1 MSKVLKVIA
10 VIAGAVALIATGL
23 GAIGVG
29 TILGVSTTTI
39 AAIAGVVAG
48 VASFGSQLLARP
60 PPPRGSVTQVMIAT
74 DAPQPYVMGEG
85 LFAGVLRHDTAY
97 GATLNDIPNP
107 YRWLAI
113 AYSGG
118 GPVQSITP
126 YVDQAAIGSW
136 YSTFLYTSTKLGAQP
151 DTALTP
157 NFSGAPGWSTASKL
171 SGVAAIGWNLKFD
184 KDGKRFASGI
194 PPLAAY
200 GQWVKVYD
208 PRLDST
214 FPGGSGAHRIGI
226 ETTYAWSENP
236 ALHAGTYAFGRFQNG
251 KRTMGIGLPADAINW
266 ANIAAW
272 ANVCDANGWTIF
284 GAIYEPGDRFANL
297 REIAHAGGAEPVLAA
312 DLLSFHYAA
321 PRIALDTVTEDDLA
335 DAELSVTAMQSWR
348 DRLNTVIPKYRSPT
362 HNWELVQA
370 NAVSVAGYVTED
382 GEVKQVEWP
391 FNLVKLPD
399 QAAELAAYRLVDS
412 REKQPIELTVGPR
425 LRAYRPGD
433 RLDLVIPSLALN
445 TPAVILRREFDPG
458 SMTTRLTLIGETPAK
473 HAFALGL
480 TGTAPPTPA
489 IGQTGQERDEL
500 AGVVQTT
507 AQATITL
514 AADKIVA
521 ADSAGAVTAGNL
533 AALMWVPSVVKN
545 GASIKL
551 LDTTSYAISASYGGT
566 FAVFNT
572 NGASDKGNITISA
585 ITALTAGGVLT
596 VTVLGVAQAPISF
609 KVTKSVAAIASS
621 APGKLV
627 SWSAGDFVGINTTSY
642 TEVIAL
648 RTLALAAGET
658 LYGTAPLDYYVATTN
673 NLVVSREMTFKW
685 QYSAAG
691 AGIWNDFAAGI
702 AGSTASSGTLNGAVE
717 ASPGSVAVTQSKAA
731 LGAGNYDVR
740 MVAICSTTGRICT
753 PTGTATVEAKV

>member
-60 PPPRGSVTQVMIAT
+60 PPPRGSVTQVLIAT

-85 LFAGVLRHDTAY
+85 LFAGVLRHDAAY
-97 GATLNDIPNP
+97 GATLNSIPNP
-107 YRWLAI
+107 YRWLVLT
-113 AYSGG
+113 YSGG
-118 GPVQSITP
+118 GPVQSLTP
-126 YVDQAAIGSW
+126 YVDQAVVSSW
-136 YSTFLYTSTKLGAQP
+136 YSTFLYTSVKLGAQP

-157 NFSGAPGWSTASKL
+157 NFSGPPGWTTASKL
-171 SGVAAIGWNLKFD
+171 SGQAAIGWNAKFD

-194 PPLAAY
+194 PPLAGY

-214 FPGGSGAHRIGI
+214 FPGGAGAHRLGV
-226 ETTYAWSENP
+226 ESTYAWSENP
-236 ALHAGTYAFGRFQNG
+236 ALHAGTYAYGRYQNG

-272 ANVCDANGWTIF
+272 ANVCTANGWTIF

-297 REIAHAGGAEPVLAA
+297 REIAQAGGAEPVLAA

-348 DRLNTVIPKYRSPT
+348 DRLNTVIPKYRSPA

-412 REKQPIELTVGPR
+412 RELQPIELTVGPR

-433 RLDLVIPSLALN
+433 CLNLVIPSLALN

-521 ADSAGAVTAGNL
+521 ADSAAAVTAGNL
-533 AALMWVPSVVKN
+533 AALVWVPSVVKN

-551 LDTTSYAISASYGGT
+551 LDTTTYAISATYGGT
-566 FAVFNT
+566 FAVSNT
-572 NGASDKGNITISA
+572 NGAGDKGNITISA

-596 VTVLGVAQAPISF
+596 ITVAGVAQAPISF

-621 APGKLV
+621 APAKLV
-627 SWSAGDFVGINTTSY
+627 SWAAGDFTGINTTSY
-642 TEVIAL
+642 TAVLAL
-648 RTLALAAGET
+648 RTVIVAAGET
-658 LYGTAPLDYYVATTN
+658 LYGTAPLDYNVATTDN
-673 NLVVSREMTFKW
+673 TAVTRTMTLKW
-685 QYSAAG
+685 QHSVAG
-691 AGIWNDFAAGI
+691 AGIWNDFAVGI
-702 AGSTASSGTLNGAVE
+702 TGGTASSGTLNGVVD
-717 ASPGSVAVTQSKAA
+717 PYVGSVAVTQSKSG

-740 MVAICSTTGRICT
+740 MVAICSATGRTCT
-753 PTGTATVEAKV
+753 PTGSAAIEVKV